1 MKTPADRTAKR
12 LSREEWLARSVAI
25 VQLHTP
31 QPADRRARLS
41 GPAADRVAVRT

>member
-1 MKTPADRTAKR
+1 MNTPADRTAKR
-12 LSREEWLARSVAI
+12 LSREEWLARNVA
-25 VQLHTP
+25 VDQLRAA